1 MERVRE
7 RDRESKWCYKAS
19 LLYTNSNANSSLQR
33 ITVVGTE
40 RQRERGE
47 RFRENAGGVERDREE
62 RVNHNPQ
69 RDGIS
74 GEAGIQRAMEVL
86 YPGYKLPQYMK
97 ISESSLDPMCFDG
110 RVCINYWVIMAYYAL
125 ISSCLVNCI
134 MYGVCPKAWCKRTI
148 ASII

>member
-1 MERVRE
+1 M
-7 RDRESKWCYKAS
+7 
-19 LLYTNSNANSSLQR
+19 
-33 ITVVGTE
+33 VGTE

-86 YPGYKLPQYMK
+86 YPGYKLP
-97 ISESSLDPMCFDG
+97 
-110 RVCINYWVIMAYYAL
+110 
-125 ISSCLVNCI
+125 
-134 MYGVCPKAWCKRTI
+134 
-148 ASII
+148 